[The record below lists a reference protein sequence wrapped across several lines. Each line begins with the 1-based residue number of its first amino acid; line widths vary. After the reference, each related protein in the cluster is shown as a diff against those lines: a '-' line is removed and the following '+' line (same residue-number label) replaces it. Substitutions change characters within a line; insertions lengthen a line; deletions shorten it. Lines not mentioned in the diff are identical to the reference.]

1 MIQNFTP
8 FFSIIL
14 SILLINGLFNLS
26 CKTSNK
32 INIIIKTSNF
42 FFITVVNFFLIV
54 NFLALSIFVY
64 SLFFNVDQKFFQIAA
79 YIIICFGFYKPSYLL
94 KLLFFYKKKT
104 NLFFLICSILFIYFL
119 LSLSPPT
126 DPDSL
131 EYHIT
136 APLYQLLFNDAHFPK
151 YWIHSQLSGSG
162 ETLFKYGLS
171 IGALNFSQLLQF
183 FSLFL
188 LIFTILKFD
197 YSQIFRNSGRK
208 LIVCLIILT
217 VPVFLFL
224 VSSSKP
230 QLFPIVTNF
239 IALILVVFYL
249 PNLNNNKLLILFSII
264 IFLLFASTQMKF
276 SFFLSSGLISIVAI
290 YELYKKKMHLHG
302 IIICFIFFILII
314 LPREVYEY
322 TNLNQNFF
330 TNFLNPTTDPY
341 SATNLNDSLK
351 HGTGNSRFLPYWLF
365 FPISFFSITHTL
377 GLVAFFSLLNFNF
390 KKVLSKKILFISIV
404 HSILSLIF
412 AQPTG
417 RFFIEPFIWLLF
429 VSNFYTGNLK
439 IFKKFIFIYSII
451 FLIIIGYFS
460 INLFKGNLSHKFHE
474 KVMEKNADGYSL
486 YKWANEVLP
495 NDVIIISTHR
505 SFAFFKNKVITYEF
519 RYLKNSTT
527 NEAFNYY
534 LKNIIEQNPTYI
546 MYSSET
552 LNNENDLLKNC
563 RGDLFAYKKGVD
575 AKAGRSPFARNMRV
589 SDGYIFKL
597 DQKKLKNC
605 KLQLN

>member
-1 MIQNFTP
+1 MIQNFSP

-14 SILLINGLFNLS
+14 SILLLNGLYNLS
-26 CKTSNK
+26 YKTSKK
-32 INIIIKTSNF
+32 INIIIKTRNF

-54 NFLALSIFVY
+54 NFLGLSIFVY
-64 SLFFNVDQKFFQIAA
+64 SLFFNVNQKFFQVAA
-79 YIIICFGFYKPSYLL
+79 YIIICFGFYKPNYLL

-104 NLFFLICSILFIYFL
+104 NFFFLICSILFIYFL

-136 APLYQLLFNDAHFPK
+136 GPLYQLLFNDPHFPK

-188 LIFTILKFD
+188 IIFTILQFD
-197 YSQIFRNSGRK
+197 YSKIFKKSDRK

-224 VSSSKP
+224 ISSSKP
-230 QLFPIVTNF
+230 QLFPIATNF

-276 SFFLSSGLISIVAI
+276 SFFLSSGLISFIAM
-290 YELYKKKMHLHG
+290 YELYKKKMLFQG
-302 IIICFIFFILII
+302 IIICLIFFILII
-314 LPREVYEY
+314 LPREIYEY
-322 TNLNQNFF
+322 INLNKNFLS
-330 TNFLNPTTDPY
+330 NFLNPTTDPY
-341 SATNLNDSLK
+341 SAVNLNDSLK

-365 FPISFFSITHTL
+365 FPVSFFSITHTL
-377 GLVAFFSLLNFNF
+377 GLVAFVALLNFNF
-390 KKVLSKKILFISIV
+390 KKILSKKILFISIGYF
-404 HSILSLIF
+404 ILALIF

-429 VSNFYTGNLK
+429 VSNFNKTYLK
-439 IFKKFIFIYSII
+439 IFQKFIFLYSII

-460 INLFKGNLSHKFHE
+460 INLFKGNLNQKYHE
-474 KVMEKNADGYSL
+474 KVLEKNADGYFL
-486 YKWANEVLP
+486 YKWANDVLP
-495 NDVIIISTHR
+495 NNAIIISTHR

-534 LKNIIEQNPTYI
+534 LKNIIEQNPSYI
-546 MYSSET
+546 MYTSET
-552 LNNENDLLKNC
+552 LNDDNDLLKNC
-563 RGDLFAYKKGVD
+563 RGDLFAYKKNVD
-575 AKAGRSPFARNMRV
+575 VKAGRSPFARNTRV
-589 SDGYIFKL
+589 SHGYIFKL

-605 KLQLN
+605 KLQ